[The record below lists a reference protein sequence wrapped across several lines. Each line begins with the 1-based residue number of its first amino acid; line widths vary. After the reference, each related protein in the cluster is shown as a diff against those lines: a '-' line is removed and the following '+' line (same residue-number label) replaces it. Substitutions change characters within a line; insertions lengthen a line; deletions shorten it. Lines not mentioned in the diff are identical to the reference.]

1 MGLKQQLVQRGG
13 AFTRPPCASIARALR
28 CCNACT
34 FKAWSL
40 KMKFCEL
47 IIFFCRFER
56 FLQAAI
62 MVIFCGLLVF
72 NVLPGWDGGAGG
84 LGFTGMFATIQS
96 QKPIA
101 NNASAG
107 FFAAIIIIVRC
118 SSPCDITQPAL
129 VRFIDDT
136 GLFKVVLYSRNAQ
149 FQAMRA
155 FHFLMHPQKTVH
167 AFNVVILIGVIPFW
181 FATRPT
187 YMISGAVPTLR
198 NCAIE

>member
-1 MGLKQQLVQRGG
+1 MH
-13 AFTRPPCASIARALR
+13 AP
-28 CCNACT
+28 
-34 FKAWSL
+34 WSL

-118 SSPCDITQPAL
+118 SSPCDITQPAAHSCGLSMTL
-129 VRFIDDT
+129 VCSRSPFT
-136 GLFKVVLYSRNAQ
+136 AGTPSFK
-149 FQAMRA
+149 
-155 FHFLMHPQKTVH
+155 P
-167 AFNVVILIGVIPFW
+167 
-181 FATRPT
+181 
-187 YMISGAVPTLR
+187 
-198 NCAIE
+198 CARSTS